1 MRCWSPRST
10 VKVLCLSFPSSWRI
24 YRAEAAFAGVVC
36 LAVLTM
42 TASPAGAQQNMG
54 EALSA
59 LILSQSAPNP
69 ALPKDVQAAA
79 TTRDTVAQL
88 VLVELS
94 NLPIGSSAGGFV
106 YRWNSGL
113 GLVERASPSFGAF
126 FTERALTSGR
136 GVAALGMTLRGG
148 TFNRLQGA
156 SLTSGTFPVNASRP
170 AGTTQPND
178 VDTIDLELSTQT
190 LTAYGTYGLTDR
202 LDVGVAVPIV
212 TLDVEG
218 RRVNTFLGV
227 SSLQAAGA
235 KRATGVGDV
244 AVRAR
249 YALVG
254 DQARGLAAGL
264 DVRLPTGREEDLL
277 GAGRAAAR
285 MFGIASFERGLVA
298 THVNAGYTVGGVSRE
313 FGYNAALTYA
323 ALPQI
328 TFVGELLGRHLSN
341 LHRLRDVYAPHP
353 TLAGVETMRW
363 LPEGKGVHQM
373 LASTG
378 MKMNITRSYVLNA
391 NVLVRLTD
399 LGLSARVVPSISLDY
414 TFDR

>member
-1 MRCWSPRST
+1 MRCWSAR
-10 VKVLCLSFPSSWRI
+10 
-24 YRAEAAFAGVVC
+24 
-36 LAVLTM
+36 LAVEVLSLSAVLSM
-42 TASPAGAQQNMG
+42 TASTAVAQETVG

-59 LILSQSAPNP
+59 LILSESAPNP
-69 ALPKDVQAAA
+69 SLPKDVQAAM

-106 YRWNSGL
+106 YRWNAGL

-136 GVAALGMTLRGG
+136 GVASLGLTVRGG

-170 AGTTQPND
+170 AGSTQPND
-178 VDTIDLELSTQT
+178 IDTINLELSTQT
-190 LTAYGTYGLTDR
+190 WTGYGTFGITDR

-249 YALVG
+249 YALIG
-254 DQARGLAAGL
+254 EQAHGVTAGL

-277 GAGRAAAR
+277 GAGRASTR

-313 FGYNAALTYA
+313 FGYNAAVTYA
-323 ALPQI
+323 PLPRI
-328 TFVGELLGRHLSN
+328 TFVGELLGRRLSN

-353 TLAGVETMRW
+353 TMPGVETMRW
-363 LPEGKGVHQM
+363 LPQEKGVHQM

-378 MKMNITRSYVLNA
+378 MKVNITRSYVLNA
-391 NVLVRLTD
+391 NMLIRLTD
-399 LGLSARVVPSISLDY
+399 LGLSARVVPSISMDY

>member
-1 MRCWSPRST
+1 MRCWCLRSV
-10 VKVLCLSFPSSWRI
+10 VKVLC
-24 YRAEAAFAGVVC
+24 V
-36 LAVLTM
+36 AVLSTI
-42 TASPAGAQQNMG
+42 ASPALAQNMG

-59 LILSQSAPNP
+59 LILAQSTPNP

-94 NLPIGSSAGGFV
+94 NLPIATSAGGFV
-106 YRWNSGL
+106 YRLNSGL
-113 GLVERASPSFGAF
+113 GTIERVSPSFGAF

-136 GVAALGMTLRGG
+136 GATSLGLTVRGG
-148 TFNRLQGA
+148 TYNRLQGA

-170 AGTTQPND
+170 AGSTQPND

-190 LTAYGTYGLTDR
+190 ITAFGTYGVTDR
-202 LDVGVAVPIV
+202 LDVGLTVPIV

-227 SSLQAAGA
+227 ASLQASGA
-235 KRATGVGDV
+235 KRTTGVGDV

-249 YALVG
+249 YALAG
-254 DQARGLAAGL
+254 DQARGFAAGL
-264 DVRLPTGREEDLL
+264 DLRLPTGREEDLL

-285 MFGIASFERGLVA
+285 MFGIASFERGPVA
-298 THVNAGYTVGGVSRE
+298 THINAGYTVGGVSRE
-313 FGYNAALTYA
+313 IGYNAALTYA
-323 ALPQI
+323 ALPRL
-328 TFVGELLGRHLSN
+328 TFVGELLGRRLSN
-341 LHRLRDVYAPHP
+341 LHRLRDVYLPHP
-353 TLAGVETMRW
+353 TMPGVETMRW
-363 LPEGKGVHQM
+363 LPESKGVNQTLM
-373 LASTG
+373 STG
-378 MKMNITRSYVLNA
+378 AKLNIARSYVLNA

-399 LGLSARVVPSISLDY
+399 LGLSARVVPSISMDY

>member
-1 MRCWSPRST
+1 MRCWCLRSV
-10 VKVLCLSFPSSWRI
+10 VKVLC
-24 YRAEAAFAGVVC
+24 V
-36 LAVLTM
+36 AVLSTI
-42 TASPAGAQQNMG
+42 ASPALAQNMG

-59 LILSQSAPNP
+59 LILAQSTPNP

-94 NLPIGSSAGGFV
+94 NLPVATSAGGFV
-106 YRWNSGL
+106 YRLNSGL
-113 GLVERASPSFGAF
+113 GTIERVSPSFGAF

-136 GVAALGMTLRGG
+136 GVASLGLTVRGG

-170 AGTTQPND
+170 AGSTQPND
-178 VDTIDLELSTQT
+178 VDTINLELSTQT
-190 LTAYGTYGLTDR
+190 WTGYGTFGITDR

-249 YALVG
+249 YALIG
-254 DQARGLAAGL
+254 EQAHGVTAGL

-277 GAGRAAAR
+277 GAGRASTR

-313 FGYNAALTYA
+313 FGYNAAVTYA
-323 ALPQI
+323 ALPRI
-328 TFVGELLGRHLSN
+328 TFVGELLGRRLSN
-341 LHRLRDVYAPHP
+341 LHQLRDVYAPHP
-353 TLAGVETMRW
+353 TVPGVETMRW
-363 LPEGKGVHQM
+363 LPQEKGVHQM

-378 MKMNITRSYVLNA
+378 MKVNITRSYVLNA
-391 NVLVRLTD
+391 NMLIRLTD
-399 LGLSARVVPSISLDY
+399 LGLSARVVPSISMDY